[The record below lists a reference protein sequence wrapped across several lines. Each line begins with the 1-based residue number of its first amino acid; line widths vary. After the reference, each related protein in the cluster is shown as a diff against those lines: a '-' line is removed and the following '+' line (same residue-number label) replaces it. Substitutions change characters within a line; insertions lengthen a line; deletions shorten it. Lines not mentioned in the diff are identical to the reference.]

1 MAKKFILVDANVVA
15 AYYLTRSLRN
25 KVALPYIENIFE
37 FVRQNPNDYMIYIP
51 NFCIAE
57 VVSVFIK
64 HTFAKWNIKE
74 TINTKVYNSLIN
86 SFQNDIHNAQFM
98 YHLELDRYHVLGIN
112 LVAPIDHFFQISRT
126 SKDKRKYQPAGTF
139 DQLIISMG
147 VQLAKIH
154 GRENV
159 CILTAD
165 YRLAKIVEKCRSNI
179 RATTLSKMKISIAEK
194 VCSVKFS
201 KELFPNYINLGRKQI
216 KEDEIKDFF
225 GAYPLNIKRRK
236 SVYRWKN

>member
-15 AYYLTRSLRN
+15 AYYLPRSLKN
-25 KVALPYIENIFE
+25 KAALEYIDNIFE
-37 FVRQNPNDYMIYIP
+37 FIRQNPNDYMIYIP

-64 HTFAKWNIKE
+64 HTFAKWNVKE

-112 LVAPIDHFFQISRT
+112 LVAPIDHYFQISRT
-126 SKDKRKYQPAGTF
+126 SKEKRRYNPAGTF

-179 RATTLSKMKISIAEK
+179 RATTLEKMKISIAEK

-201 KELFPNYINLGRKQI
+201 KELFPNYINLGRKKI
-216 KEDEIKDFF
+216 LENEITDFF
-225 GAYPLNIKRRK
+225 GSFPLKVKRKK
-236 SVYRWKN
+236 SVYKWLN

>member
-15 AYYLTRSLRN
+15 AYYLPRSLRN

-64 HTFAKWNIKE
+64 YSFAKWNIKE
-74 TINTKVYNSLIN
+74 TINTKVYNSLIQ
-86 SFQNDIHNAQFM
+86 SFQNDIHNAKFM
-98 YHLELDRYHVLGIN
+98 YHLELDRYHILGIN
-112 LVAPIDHFFQISRT
+112 LVAPIDHYFQIYRT
-126 SKDKRKYQPAGTF
+126 PQKKKNYKPAGTF
-139 DQLIISMG
+139 DQLLISMG
-147 VQLAKIH
+147 IQLSKIH

-165 YRLAKIVEKCRSNI
+165 HRLAKIVEKCRSDI
-179 RATTLSKMKISIAEK
+179 RENTLKKIKISIAEK
-194 VCSVKFS
+194 LCSTKFS
-201 KELFPNYINLGRKQI
+201 KEIFPFCINLSRTK
-216 KEDEIKDFF
+216 IKDTEIAEFF
-225 GAYPLNIKRRK
+225 GACPLKVKKRK
-236 SVYRWKN
+236 SVYRWLD